1 MENDKKENE
10 RALSEIKKIKKR
22 TFSSILGIFLVIVI
36 GIGGKVYMDNNR
48 FNDEMMNIVKSDQ
61 ARKIFEEGLK
71 NLDSKALTT
80 DGTIQSY
87 EVDYNSIEHNPM
99 GGIMNKLIINKNEKL
114 YVRVTLSK
122 NSNNELEESGGGVSR
137 DLRELLDKEI
147 KVDGENR

>member
-1 MENDKKENE
+1 MKNDKKEKE
-10 RALSEIKKIKKR
+10 RALSEVKKIKIR
-22 TFSSILGIFLVIVI
+22 TFYSILGICLLIVIV
-36 GIGGKVYMDNNR
+36 IGGKVYMDNKR
-48 FNDEMMNIVKSDQ
+48 FKDEMVNVVNSGQ
-61 ARKIFEEGLK
+61 AKKVFEEGLK

-80 DGTIQSY
+80 DGIIQSY

-122 NSNNELEESGGGVSR
+122 NSNNELEESGGGVSE

>member
-1 MENDKKENE
+1 MENDKKENA
-10 RALSEIKKIKKR
+10 RALSEIKKIKTR
-22 TFSSILGIFLVIVI
+22 TFYSILGIFLVIVI
-36 GIGGKVYMDNNR
+36 GAGGKVYMDNKR
-48 FNDEMMNIVKSDQ
+48 FNDEMVNVVKSGQ
-61 ARKIFEEGLK
+61 AKKIFEEGLK

>member
-1 MENDKKENE
+1 MT
-10 RALSEIKKIKKR
+10 KR
-22 TFSSILGIFLVIVI
+22 KFIVRVVGIVLIIIL
-36 GIGGKVYMDNNR
+36 GIGGKVYMDNKR
-48 FNDEMMNIVKSDQ
+48 FKDEMVNVVNSGQ
-61 ARKIFEEGLK
+61 AKKVFEEGLK

-80 DGTIQSY
+80 DGIIQSY

-122 NSNNELEESGGGVSR
+122 NSNNELEESGGGVSG